1 MLELMKYTYMLN
13 SEKIKKELDKLWEK
27 YKKIIDNKNST
38 WEKIN
43 EARAILFLTGKIYC
57 EQIAVEAIERR
68 LHLLKERLT
77 ILEFFNLI
85 DKESKRLQELRKDE
99 LFSKLEE
106 FYRIVKEFKNKYSS
120 GKFYLDEEKFIKRYN
135 ELIPDKYFQIGYK
148 GKFDKESMEF
158 MK

>member
-1 MLELMKYTYMLN
+1 MLN

-38 WEKIN
+38 WEEIN

-106 FYRIVKEFKNKYSS
+106 FYRIIKEFKNKYSS